1 MGFGGH
7 GITGYVTIEYVFR
20 IARGFCAP
28 EAKDYELLQNGSVS
42 DG

>member
-7 GITGYVTIEYVFR
+7 GIPGYVTNEYAFR

-28 EAKDYELLQNGSVS
+28 EAKDYELMQNRYVS